1 MVRPSH
7 VIALSVLSIGTTE
20 VELVSTKHIM
30 NIDSI
35 IINFLIS
42 HKCLVGL
49 AFDHEETNPLVI
61 WRKYSWV
68 FKCWVLW
75 GRGENHRCE
84 STKRGVCCKAPQQVS
99 LNKGQRETSG
109 KFWRVTGVTEKQR
122 PTQLLP
128 WDYGNF
134 LPHSVTNLNW
144 KKQRRPFWIGV
155 EGSLMTT
162 FNF

>member
-7 VIALSVLSIGTTE
+7 VIVLPVLSTGTTE

-30 NIDSI
+30 NIDDI

-49 AFDHEETNPLVI
+49 PCDHEETNPLVI
-61 WRKYSWV
+61 WGKYSWV
-68 FKCWVLW
+68 FQCWVLW
-75 GRGENHRCE
+75 GRGENHRCK
-84 STKRGVCCKAPQQVS
+84 SKKRAVCCQAPQRVS
-99 LNKGQRETSG
+99 LNNSQRETSG
-109 KFWRVTGVTEKQR
+109 KFCRVTGVTEKQR

-134 LPHSVTNLNW
+134 LPHPVTNLNW
-144 KKQRRPFWIGV
+144 KKQKSLLNRA
-155 EGSLMTT
+155 EGGLMTT

>member
-1 MVRPSH
+1 
-7 VIALSVLSIGTTE
+7 
-20 VELVSTKHIM
+20 M
-30 NIDSI
+30 NIDAI

-49 AFDHEETNPLVI
+49 ACNHDETNPLVI

-75 GRGENHRCE
+75 GRGENHGCE
-84 STKRGVCCKAPQQVS
+84 CKKRRVCCKAPQQVS
-99 LNKGQRETSG
+99 LNKSQRETSV
-109 KFWRVTGVTEKQR
+109 KFCKVTRVTEKQR

-134 LPHSVTNLNW
+134 LLHSVTISLEKAEKSLLN
-144 KKQRRPFWIGV
+144 RV
-155 EGSLMTT
+155 EGGLMTT